1 MKQNKLFALALV
13 FLCVMA
19 VSACTRSN
27 ALTGGSSWPGITVDD
42 DVVYIANGSF
52 VEAVQNGQKLWNYP
66 EPANN
71 RLSFFAAP
79 AVNDSYVIAGTYS
92 NQLHILNKDDG
103 TLAASAEVGNN
114 KNKIIASPIIV
125 GDKVY
130 VLSSGGTVSCYTINV
145 SGEALTPDWQTT
157 LSSEI
162 WVMPDYND
170 GTLYVVSMDKKM
182 NLLDAATGGL
192 KQSFEIGAVMSH
204 PVLSDGKLYFS
215 TLSKEVNEM
224 DLATNEIRT
233 ILKADDEIWA
243 SPLLMGD
250 KLIAADMNGAVY
262 GVDIATGEVK
272 WKTEK
277 LTANKNGFIAAL
289 AALDDKTFVLIDE
302 DGSVMTYDIEGKSIG
317 QRSMGQPVYTDPE
330 ILSNGSIVIVP
341 VSEDGQIKVY
351 TQDLKEDWIYTRST
365 GNAAAAEKTA
375 EPAAENT
382 AEPTAAEA
390 K

>member
-1 MKQNKLFALALV
+1 MKQNKLFAMVLV

-27 ALTGGSSWPGITVDD
+27 ALTGGSSWPGITVDN
-42 DVVYIANGSF
+42 DVVYISNGSF

-79 AVNDSYVIAGTYS
+79 AVSDSYVIAGTYS
-92 NQLHILNKDDG
+92 NQLHILNKNDG
-103 TLAASAEVGNN
+103 TLAASVEVGNN
-114 KNKIIASPIIV
+114 KNKIIASPIII

-130 VLSSGGTVSCYTINV
+130 ALSSGGTVSCYTINV

-162 WVMPDYND
+162 WVKPDYND

-182 NLLDAATGGL
+182 NLLDAATGEL
-192 KQSFEIGAVMSH
+192 KQSFEIGAVMSQ

-215 TLSKEVNEM
+215 TLSEEVNEM

-233 ILKADDEIWA
+233 VLKADDEIWA

-262 GVDIATGEVK
+262 CVDIATGEIK

-277 LTANKNGFIAAL
+277 LTAKKNGFIAAL

-317 QRSMGQPVYTDPE
+317 QRSMGQPVYTNPE

-365 GNAAAAEKTA
+365 GNVGAAEKTA